1 MQTSGSSQNANG
13 SYAQM
18 TMLANTAIAA
28 AVEHRHRRRPDTTL
42 VATKSITFT
51 KHRGPIVRVSKL
63 PVNLAGLSAGHTSVF
78 GNVKE
83 RVTGVKALHFT

>member
-18 TMLANTAIAA
+18 TMLANAIAA

-42 VATKSITFT
+42 VATKSYHE
-51 KHRGPIVRVSKL
+51 KHREPFGM
-63 PVNLAGLSAGHTSVF
+63 SA
-78 GNVKE
+78 
-83 RVTGVKALHFT
+83 

>member
-42 VATKSITFT
+42 VATKSITYKASRANCPCFEIACEPGWALCRS
-51 KHRGPIVRVSKL
+51 HI
-63 PVNLAGLSAGHTSVF
+63 
-78 GNVKE
+78 
-83 RVTGVKALHFT
+83 GVWQR

>member
-42 VATKSITFT
+42 VATKSSHVQSI
-51 KHRGPIVRVSKL
+51 
-63 PVNLAGLSAGHTSVF
+63 AGHLSVRNENF
-78 GNVKE
+78 ACEPWLGSQASY
-83 RVTGVKALHFT
+83 RG